1 MPVPKRSFA
10 TRVCTVTTVVFAIA
24 ALLSTATLVHSAPPI
39 EYSKSRLV
47 VKLASQPG
55 PEQKRALGA
64 TGNGELD
71 VLLADNGIQR
81 VRQLVPARN
90 GTDAKSTNPLRK
102 ALTEYLRVDVPAGV
116 DADAL
121 RKKIAL
127 LPGIES
133 VEFDVIVRI
142 DATAVTPNDPYFNNY
157 QYPLRNTGTQPPADP
172 GTAGADA
179 SMEEA
184 WAFTTGDTSV
194 ILAII
199 DTGID
204 YDHPDLMNRIWYNL
218 DEGTDGIDEDSNGYV
233 SDWRGW
239 NFVSNNANADDDHS
253 HGSHCAGI
261 AGAQSN
267 NSLGIAGMDWNCWLM
282 ACKALNDQGSGF
294 SSDISE
300 AIVYAADN
308 GADIISMSLGAYG
321 ASSEEGIAIDYA
333 HDVKGVTI
341 FAAMGNDNESTP
353 HYPAA
358 FPKVIAVGA
367 TDSDDRRAL
376 PLCGSPGSNYGD
388 YIDICAAGNWVWSTV
403 PIENGSYSYKC
414 GTSMATPHA
423 AGLGALIKSL
433 RPNFT
438 PEEVRHLM
446 QMAADDQVG
455 RPTED
460 TPGYDIYH
468 GWGRINGRVTLQA
481 LALDFP
487 PVISVPGA
495 QTVTELDTLQ
505 FAISAEDSNF
515 TYAALSASTLTN
527 AAFVDS
533 GNGIGVLTF
542 APDILQQGVYNVM
555 FIADDGTFAD
565 TGMVQITVE
574 DGCLC
579 PLQADFDGDGFLT
592 ALDLNTLIDVLFFSV
607 PDTQDPGCS
616 TTRGDFTCD
625 AVADALDLNGLIDH
639 LFFQGLGPCDPCAP

>member
-1 MPVPKRSFA
+1 MLLMKRVRSRNNRMFASAILLGSFLM
-10 TRVCTVTTVVFAIA
+10 VL
-24 ALLSTATLVHSAPPI
+24 ALDATATPVQ
-39 EYSKSRLV
+39 YSKSRLV
-47 VKLASQPG
+47 AKLASQPG
-55 PEQKRALGA
+55 DAQKRTLGA
-64 TGNGELD
+64 TGNAALD
-71 VLLADNGIQR
+71 AVLSADGVDH
-81 VRQLVPARN
+81 VRQLVPVLSRSS
-90 GTDAKSTNPLRK
+90 AKSTDPLRK
-102 ALTEYLRVDVPAGV
+102 RLTEYLRIDVPAGV
-116 DADAL
+116 DPDAL
-121 RKKIAL
+121 KNRIAAV
-127 LPGIES
+127 PGIES
-133 VEFDVIVRI
+133 VEFDIIVTI
-142 DATAVTPNDPYFNNY
+142 DGASVTPNDPYFNSF
-157 QYPLRNTGTQPPADP
+157 QYPLRNTGSQPPADP

-184 WAFTTGDTSV
+184 WAFSTGDENV

-218 DEGTDGIDEDSNGYV
+218 DEGTDGIDEDANGYA

-239 NFVSNNANADDDHS
+239 NFVSNNPNADDDHS

-261 AGAQSN
+261 AGAEAN
-267 NSLGIAGMDWNCWLM
+267 NSIGIAGMDWNCKLM
-282 ACKALNDQGSGF
+282 ACKALNSSGSGF
-294 SSDISE
+294 SSDIAE

-308 GADIISMSLGAYG
+308 GASIISMSLGAYG
-321 ASSEEGIAIDYA
+321 SSGDEQAAIDYA

-341 FAAMGNDNESTP
+341 FAAMGNDNVSTP

-403 PIENGSYSYKC
+403 PLENGSYGYKC

-468 GWGRINGRVTLQA
+468 GWGRINGRATLQA
-481 LALDFP
+481 LALEFP
-487 PVISVPGA
+487 PMLTVPAA
-495 QTVTELDTLQ
+495 QVVTELDTLE
-505 FAISAEDSNF
+505 FVVSAEDSNF
-515 TYAALSASTLTN
+515 TYPVLSAGALTN
-527 AAFVDS
+527 ATFVDS

-542 APDILQQGVYNVM
+542 TPDILQQGVYNIQFV
-555 FIADDGTFAD
+555 ADDGTFAD
-565 TGMVQITVE
+565 TADVQITVE

-579 PLQADFDGDGFLT
+579 PMQSDFDDDGFLT
-592 ALDLNTLIDVLFFSV
+592 ALDLNQLIEILFFAGT
-607 PDTQDPGCS
+607 DIQDPGCPM
-616 TTRGDFTCD
+616 TRSDFDCD
-625 AVADALDLNGLIDH
+625 LFPTALDLNDLISH
-639 LFFQGLGPCDPCAP
+639 LFFGGDGPCDPCAP